1 MKNALA
7 GLERTLFWTLAVAA
21 FAAACIGLAARA
33 VDRLASNYEQER
45 QSYAIVQI
53 TAPEGPAGMAAAE
66 VALAHSPLVARAAP
80 MSPERAAEL
89 LRQPGA
95 ESVSPEEM
103 PELRLIEIELTPEA
117 WNQDFVG
124 AIEATLAQATV
135 TGTVIAASNTDN
147 GGGLMV
153 RARSF
158 AFWGA
163 VLFAIVMSIIVAL
176 GARGL
181 AARRR
186 EQIIVMADLGATRSQ
201 TAGRIADEAAVLGLY
216 AGAVGGLLA
225 GMAGAIALIVITGAS
240 TAELRALILPVDFAP
255 IIAAPLVAAMAA
267 GLGARTAAGYLHGQA
282 ARLA

>member
-33 VDRLASNYEQER
+33 VDRLAVNYEQER

-95 ESVSPEEM
+95 ESVPAGEM
-103 PELRLIEIELTPEA
+103 PDLRLIELELAPGA
-117 WNQDFVG
+117 WSQDFVG
-124 AIEATLAQATV
+124 EIEAALSQASV
-135 TGTVIAASNTDN
+135 TGTVIAASNSDN
-147 GGGLMV
+147 GGGVMV
-153 RARSF
+153 RARFF

-176 GARGL
+176 GARGF

-186 EQIIVMADLGATRSQ
+186 EQIVVMADLGATRSQ
-201 TAGRIADEAAVLGLY
+201 TAGRIADEATVFGLY

-225 GMAGAIALIVITGAS
+225 GMAGALALIVITGAS
-240 TAELRALILPVDFAP
+240 TGELRALLTPIDFAP
-255 IIAAPLVAAMAA
+255 ILAAPLAAALAA

>member
-21 FAAACIGLAARA
+21 FAAACLGLAARA
-33 VDRLASNYEQER
+33 VDRVATGYEQER
-45 QSYAIVQI
+45 QSYAIVQV
-53 TAPEGPAGMAAAE
+53 TGPEGPAGIAAAE
-66 VALAHSPLVARAAP
+66 VALAHSPLVVRAAP

-95 ESVSPEEM
+95 ESVSAEEM
-103 PELRLIEIELTPEA
+103 PELRLIEIELTPDA
-117 WNQDFVG
+117 WNQDFP
-124 AIEATLAQATV
+124 TLLETALTQAGV
-135 TGTVIAASNTDN
+135 TGAVIAASHSDN
-147 GGGLMV
+147 GGSVMT
-153 RARSF
+153 RARFF

-163 VLFAIVMSIIVAL
+163 VLFAVVMSVIVAL

-186 EQIIVMADLGATRSQ
+186 EQIVVMADLGATRSQ
-201 TAGRIADEAAVLGLY
+201 TAGRIADEAAVMGLY

-225 GMAGAIALIVITGAS
+225 GMAGALTLIAITGAS
-240 TAELRALILPVDFAP
+240 TSDLRALIMPIDFAP
-255 IIAAPLVAAMAA
+255 IVAAPLVAALAA
-267 GLGARTAAGYLHGQA
+267 GLGARTAAGYLHGRA